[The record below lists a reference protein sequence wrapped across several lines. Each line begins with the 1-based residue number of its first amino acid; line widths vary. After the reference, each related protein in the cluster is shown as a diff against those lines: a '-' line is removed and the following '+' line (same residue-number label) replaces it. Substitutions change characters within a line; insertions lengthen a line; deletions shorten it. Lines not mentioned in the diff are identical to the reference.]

1 MKKKIV
7 VVMQN
12 KNKMEIKTINKKQ
25 KKKNVFKFKSSK
37 KMKEKQVKNHKKQ
50 NNCGCII
57 YFE

>member
-1 MKKKIV
+1 
-7 VVMQN
+7 
-12 KNKMEIKTINKKQ
+12 MEIKTINKKT
-25 KKKNVFKFKSSK
+25 KKNVFKFKSSK